1 VIRQATFEDVPAIVE
16 LFERSF
22 ATLTFLPTVHTHEQN
37 LAYFDSV
44 LHKQEVWVHDDAG
57 TLRGFITIS
66 DMVDHLYL
74 EPDAFGTGVAAALF
88 EHAKGRRPDGFT
100 LWVFQQN
107 ARARRFYE
115 RHGCHAIMLTD
126 GAFNEERAPDVL
138 YEWRP

>member
-1 VIRQATFEDVPAIVE
+1 VIRQATSEDIPALVE

-22 ATLTFLPTVHTHEQN
+22 ATLTFLPVLHTHDQH
-37 LAYFDSV
+37 LAFFDGLLV
-44 LHKQEVWVHDDAG
+44 TQEVWVDEEDGA
-57 TLRGFITIS
+57 LRGFITIS

-74 EPDAFGTGVAAALF
+74 EPEAFGTGVADALF
-88 EHAKGRRPDGFT
+88 EQAKSRRPDGFM

-115 RHGCHAIMLTD
+115 RHGCQVIKLTD
-126 GAFNEERAPDVL
+126 GALNEEQTPDVL